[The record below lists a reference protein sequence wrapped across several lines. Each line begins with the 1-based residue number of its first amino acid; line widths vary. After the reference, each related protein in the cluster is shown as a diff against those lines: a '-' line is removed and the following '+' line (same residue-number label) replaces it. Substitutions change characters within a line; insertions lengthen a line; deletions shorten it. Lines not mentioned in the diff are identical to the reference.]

1 VRVVGSLTTAT
12 CPTDNKFWARAR
24 EWKRGTFFL
33 FGITGILL
41 LPLIEI
47 RDSPINKQLELID
60 VGARFFAQ
68 I

>member
-1 VRVVGSLTTAT
+1 MEAW
-12 CPTDNKFWARAR
+12 D
-24 EWKRGTFFL
+24 FFVL